1 MRISDSAIRRPVA
14 TAMVALGLIIFGM
27 IGVSRMKIDL
37 LPNVTL
43 PQIVVVTLYPGAGPE
58 EVELEITN
66 PIEERLGTVPNL
78 RTIKSRSQE
87 GVSVIT
93 LDFEWGTNL
102 DAASSDV
109 RDLLDMVQATLPS
122 DASKPYILKLS
133 TSLMPVVLLYLSGEI
148 PETQLREIAEDC
160 ARALQRVFGVAM
172 VSVAGGAK
180 RQVQIDVDL
189 RALAAAGITTDQFSL
204 ALKSQNL
211 NFPVG
216 TISTGSQRYIL
227 RLIGQYDDLSAISHT
242 PIGNKGGVPIL
253 VRDVAKVAWASEE
266 KESEVRINGKS
277 GLFLTIQRRS
287 DANTISVANAVREEV
302 ERIKETLPSGVELG
316 IFWDTSDF
324 IKRSVNN
331 VVRNLLLGGI
341 LVIIVLFLFLG
352 RFRPT
357 LFVAFAIP
365 ISVFF
370 ALFLMATFGFTINIL
385 SMAGLAIAV
394 GMVVDCGIVVFE
406 AIFRHREW
414 GESPMAAA
422 SIGANEVS
430 LAITA
435 STLTTIAVFFPL
447 LLLRGMM
454 QVFFRELSWAIILS
468 LLASLGVALTLIP
481 MLTSRFLKVKTEGE
495 KKRLD
500 FSKNLITFY
509 RRILN
514 WAINHRRL
522 VIILILILFF
532 GSLALVPFI
541 GTEFAPAQE
550 TRYTEIVAEMPV
562 GSNWMITNQAIS
574 ELERH
579 LMEKWGEDLEKVS
592 VQVGGA
598 ANIYSAVFGG
608 VGSNSGEIGLVLK
621 KNARRS
627 LKEIERDLG
636 EKAKEIPGLVLYSS
650 EARGRATFFGGA
662 PIQIEITGDDLK
674 IADSLTQ
681 LIIQTI
687 ETIPGVTEIK
697 SSREKGSLEIQMV
710 VDRQKAIMYGLTPY
724 QIGSALR
731 TQIAGQTVTK
741 YRAGG
746 KEYDILVQLTKEQR
760 DYLPEILGMTVNS
773 PFGAIPLRSLVRVV
787 TGVGPL
793 AIEHKNNERI
803 VTITA
808 NAVGQS
814 AGRLAERVKK
824 AIAPIIP
831 PPGFRFKLSGSY
843 EEMVKSFRDIGF
855 AVMIAVILV
864 FMIMAGQFESFRDPF
879 VILFTVPLA
888 AIGVLWMLFIT
899 GTTLSLISGIGM
911 LVLVGIVVN
920 NGIVYIDYVNQ
931 LRKKKNMPLEE
942 AVKYG
947 GEVRLRPILMTALT
961 TIFGL
966 LPLALKIGE
975 GAELWS
981 PLGRSVIGGMLFSTF
996 LTLIFIP
1003 VLYFTFE
1010 RRREKV

>member
-14 TAMVALGLIIFGM
+14 TAMVALGLIIFGI

-43 PQIVVVTLYPGAGPE
+43 PQIIVVTLYPGAGPE
-58 EVELEITN
+58 EVESEITN
-66 PIEERLGTVPNL
+66 PIEERLGTISNL

-87 GVSVIT
+87 GISVIT

-109 RDLLDMVQATLPS
+109 RGLLDMVQPTLPS

-133 TSLMPVVLLYLSGEI
+133 TSLMPVASLYLSGEI
-148 PETQLREIAEDC
+148 PESQLREIAEDC
-160 ARALQRVFGVAM
+160 SRALQRVPGVAM

-189 RALAAAGITTDQFSL
+189 RALAQTGITTDQFIL

-216 TISTGSQRYIL
+216 TISTESQRFVL
-227 RLIGQYDDLSAISHT
+227 RLIGQYEDLSAISNT
-242 PIGNKGGVPIL
+242 PIGSKGGVPVF
-253 VRDVAKVAWASEE
+253 VRDVAKVLWAQEE
-266 KESEVRINGKS
+266 KESEVRINQKS

-287 DANTISVANAVREEV
+287 DANTVSVANAVREEIK
-302 ERIKETLPSGVELG
+302 RIQETLPPGVELG
-316 IFWDTSDF
+316 IFWDTSDS

-331 VVRNLLLGGI
+331 VVQNLLLGGI

-365 ISVFF
+365 ISIFF
-370 ALFLMATFGFTINIL
+370 ALFLMSAFGFTINIL

-414 GESPMAAA
+414 GETPTAAA
-422 SIGANEVS
+422 SIGTQEVS

-454 QVFFRELSWAIILS
+454 QVFFKELSWAIILS

-481 MLTSRFLKVKTEGE
+481 MLTSRFLKVEE

-500 FSKNLITFY
+500 LSQRIASFY
-509 RRILN
+509 RKVLD
-514 WAINHRRL
+514 WAINHRVL
-522 VIILILILFF
+522 VISLILILFII
-532 GSLALVPFI
+532 SLSLIPFI
-541 GTEFAPAQE
+541 GTEFIPEQRM
-550 TRYTEIVAEMPV
+550 RYTELIAEMPV
-562 GSNWMITNQAIS
+562 GSSLSLTNQAIS
-574 ELERH
+574 ELERYII
-579 LMEKWGEDLEKVS
+579 ERWGKEIEKVS
-592 VQVGGA
+592 VQAGGA
-598 ANIYSAVFGG
+598 VNIYSAVFGG
-608 VGSNSGEIGLVLK
+608 SGPNSGEIDLVLK
-621 KNARRS
+621 KNSRRN
-627 LKEIERDLG
+627 LKEIEEDLRR
-636 EKAKEIPGLVLYSS
+636 KAREIPGLVLYSG
-650 EARGRATFFGGA
+650 EAMGRRTFLGGA
-662 PIQIEITGDDLK
+662 PIQIEITGEDLK
-674 IADSLTQ
+674 TADSLTQ

-687 ETIPGVTEIK
+687 ETIPGVTEIR
-697 SSREKGSLEIQMV
+697 SSREKGSLEVQLI
-710 VDRQKAIMYGLTPY
+710 VDRQKAMLYGLTPY

-731 TQIAGQTVTK
+731 TQIAGQAVSK
-741 YRAGG
+741 YRLMG
-746 KEYDILVQLTKEQR
+746 KEYDIFLRLTKEQR
-760 DYLPEILGMTVNS
+760 DYLSEVLGITVTS
-773 PFGAIPLRSLVRVV
+773 PLGPIPLRNLVQVV
-787 TGVGPL
+787 TGTGPL
-793 AIEHKNNERI
+793 TIEHKNTERI

-808 NAVGQS
+808 NVVGQS

-824 AIAPIIP
+824 RIAPIIP
-831 PPGFRFKLSGSY
+831 PPGFSIKLSGSY
-843 EEMVKSFRDIGF
+843 EEMMKSFRDIFF

-879 VILFTVPLA
+879 VILFTIPLA
-888 AIGVLWMLFIT
+888 AIGVLWILFLT

-911 LVLVGIVVN
+911 LVLVGVVVN
-920 NGIVYIDYVNQ
+920 NGIVYVDYVNQ
-931 LRKKKNMPLEE
+931 LRRNRGMPLAE
-942 AVKYG
+942 AVRYG
-947 GEVRLRPILMTALT
+947 GEIRLRPILMTALT

-981 PLGRSVIGGMLFSTF
+981 PLGRSVIGGMVFSTF